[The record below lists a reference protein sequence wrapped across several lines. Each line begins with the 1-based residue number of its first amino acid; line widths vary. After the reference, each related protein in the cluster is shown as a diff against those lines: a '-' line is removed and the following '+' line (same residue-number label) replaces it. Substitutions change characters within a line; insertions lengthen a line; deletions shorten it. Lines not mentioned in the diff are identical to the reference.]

1 MDALAGLPLSRI
13 TLRLTEENLL
23 TGRREVL
30 HVRLTGVARRLPTAL
45 SAPTQHCGL
54 LELRADKVRVY
65 DYLGLFALGL
75 SAPPPARMLCRPIP
89 AQCRPVEVPDGQGL
103 RPSSKSAAKR
113 GPGEDYELRE
123 YRPGD
128 PMRSVHWKLSSKW
141 DELIVRERSDAV
153 TPLPLLTVDYFGTP
167 EKLDRLLDRL
177 TGMSRALLNV
187 QRPHAVLWLDRAGSL
202 SSRWCPMKRNTRTAC
217 WPCWPIPSRP
227 KALPWTMFRSCST
240 VRMGRCSASTSPRKE
255 GTAMADKEHRAP
267 VMGTVGDGLL
277 LLCALWGLTAC
288 FLSLYSGP
296 EVWGVQISALNRC
309 AVQHGE
315 QLQLWAVLFALLGLC
330 VWSMPR
336 FRGAA
341 AGTLWALWAGAVLL
355 RWTQAVQGAGITVRE
370 ISILFSNR
378 VYWGREFLYDPGLT
392 GTEEID
398 AVRVFLLLAIPGLAL
413 LLSWAVVRARRWW
426 LVLTFTLPPCFPG
439 CWRIFTRTGPR

>member
-1 MDALAGLPLSRI
+1 MWYRRLIYGGVLAAALLFQITNENYLARFLLCLCIALPLLSLSLSLPGMLRCRLELFAEPAALNRGEQGGWALAVDALAGLPLSRI

-187 QRPHAVLWLDRAGSL
+187 QRPHAVLWLDRAGE
-202 SSRWCPMKRNTRTAC
+202 P
-217 WPCWPIPSRP
+217 
-227 KALPWTMFRSCST
+227 
-240 VRMGRCSASTSPRKE
+240 
-255 GTAMADKEHRAP
+255 
-267 VMGTVGDGLL
+267 
-277 LLCALWGLTAC
+277 
-288 FLSLYSGP
+288 
-296 EVWGVQISALNRC
+296 
-309 AVQHGE
+309 
-315 QLQLWAVLFALLGLC
+315 QLQVVSDEKEYADCL
-330 VWSMPR
+330 
-336 FRGAA
+336 
-341 AGTLWALWAGAVLL
+341 
-355 RWTQAVQGAGITVRE
+355 
-370 ISILFSNR
+370 
-378 VYWGREFLYDPGLT
+378 
-392 GTEEID
+392 
-398 AVRVFLLLAIPGLAL
+398 LAL
-413 LLSWAVVRARRWW
+413 LAHPVPPKGPALDDVPE
-426 LVLTFTLPPCFPG
+426 LLHGPDGPVLRVHITPEG
-439 CWRIFTRTGPR
+439 GDGYGG